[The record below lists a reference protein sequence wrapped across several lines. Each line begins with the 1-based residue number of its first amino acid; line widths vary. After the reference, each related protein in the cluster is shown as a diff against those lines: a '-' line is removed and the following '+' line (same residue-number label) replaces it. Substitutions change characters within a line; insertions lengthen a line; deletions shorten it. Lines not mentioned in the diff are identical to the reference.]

1 MYCWWRDNRWEL
13 SSHPQSWKSED
24 KKISLLEF
32 WKIKKKLT
40 EVLCAVN
47 PIHFKMKRNK
57 RYSHFQKKYI
67 ATKPH
72 YIKDKRDF
80 NAKTMVPGRC
90 RRSE

>member
-1 MYCWWRDNRWEL
+1 MRAFFSPSVMKVRRQENIFVRVL
-13 SSHPQSWKSED
+13 KN
-24 KKISLLEF
+24 
-32 WKIKKKLT
+32 KKKLT

-57 RYSHFQKKYI
+57 RYSHFQKIYI